1 MSSPQHPTLIPVI
14 LAGGAGNRL
23 WPLSRQEYPKQ
34 LIALLGERSLI
45 QDTALRY
52 AGGARFKAP
61 LVIANDA
68 IRFTVAEQ
76 LQSVGV
82 TPSALVLEPVGR
94 GTAPAVA
101 VAALLAMDI
110 DPEAVII
117 VAPSDHAILD
127 VPALHRAIDV
137 AVKAAQAGALVTFSI
152 PPSRPETGYGYIE
165 HGAALGSAAGAF
177 QVATFVEKPPLARAE
192 AMVAGGRHFWNSGMF
207 AFRAKDYLAELERFA
222 PAIVAASRA
231 SVAGRGS
238 DLDFVRLAADAFAA
252 SPSDSIDYAVM
263 EKTARAAT
271 VPLDAGWSDVGAW
284 SELWAI
290 SKQDDSGNACRG
302 DVVLERSKNCL
313 VVSDRRLTALVG
325 VENLSVVVTE
335 DAVLVAGLDSAQD
348 VKRVVERLKS
358 DGRNEVVLHKVVHR
372 PWGYYQNLHDG
383 DGFQVKPLTVKPGG
397 RLSLQ
402 KHFKRSEHWT
412 VVEGTARVTVGEET
426 FLLHANESTY
436 IPLETAHRLENSSDK
451 PMTLIEVQCGSYL
464 GEDDIVRLEDVYGRT
479 AEAAA
484 PRRKQA

>member
-1 MSSPQHPTLIPVI
+1 MSSQKQPPLIPVI

-34 LIALLGERSLI
+34 LIALLGEHSLI

-52 AGGARFKAP
+52 GDRARFSAP

-82 TPSALVLEPVGR
+82 TPMALVLEPVGR

-101 VAALLAMDI
+101 VAALLAMENHPD
-110 DPEAVII
+110 AVMI

-127 VPALHRAIDV
+127 VPALHRAIAT
-137 AVKAAQAGALVTFSI
+137 AVDAAQAGHLVTFSI

-165 HGAALGSAAGAF
+165 HGPALGEAAGAF
-177 QVATFVEKPPLARAE
+177 KVATFVEKPPLARAE
-192 AMVAGGRHFWNSGMF
+192 AMLAGGKHYWNSGMF
-207 AFRAKDYLAELERFA
+207 AFRAKDFLAELERFQ
-222 PAIVAASRA
+222 PAIVAAVRA
-231 SVAGRGS
+231 SVAGRGA
-238 DLDFVRLAADAFAA
+238 DLDFVRLAAEPFAA
-252 SPSDSIDYAVM
+252 SPTDSIDYAVM

-290 SKQDDSGNACRG
+290 SQQDAAGNAARG
-302 DVVLERSKNCL
+302 DVILEGAKNCL
-313 VVSDRRLTALVG
+313 VVSDGRLTALVG
-325 VENLSVVVTE
+325 VEDLSVVVTD
-335 DAVLVAGLDSAQD
+335 DAVLVSHLSAAQE
-348 VKRVVERLKS
+348 VKRVVERLKEA
-358 DGRNEVVLHKVVHR
+358 GRSEVILHKVVHR

-383 DGFQVKPLTVKPGG
+383 DGFQVKRLTVKPGA
-397 RLSLQ
+397 RISLQ

-412 VVEGTARVTVGEET
+412 VVEGTARVTRGDET
-426 FLLHANESTY
+426 FLLQANESTY
-436 IPLETAHRLENSSDK
+436 IPLGTAHRLENGGDK

-464 GEDDIVRLEDVYGRT
+464 GEDDIVRLDDVYGRT
-479 AEAAA
+479 GETV
-484 PRRKQA
+484 PVRRKQA

>member
-1 MSSPQHPTLIPVI
+1 MPSSQHSPLIPVI
-14 LAGGAGNRL
+14 LAGGSGNRL

-45 QDTALRY
+45 QDTALRF
-52 AGGARFKAP
+52 ADRARFAAP

-76 LQSVGV
+76 LQAVGV
-82 TPSALVLEPVGR
+82 KPAALVLEPVGR

-101 VAALLAMDI
+101 VAALLAMEI
-110 DPEAVII
+110 HPEAAIV

-127 VPALHRAIDV
+127 VNALHRAIDT
-137 AVKAAQAGALVTFSI
+137 AVRAAQAGYLVTFSI

-165 HGAALGSAAGAF
+165 HGAALGEAAGAF
-177 QVATFVEKPPLARAE
+177 RVATFVEKPPLAQAE
-192 AMVAGGRHFWNSGMF
+192 AMLKGGKHFWNSGMF
-207 AFRAKDYLAELERFA
+207 AFKAKDYLAELERFA
-222 PAIVAASRA
+222 PAIVAAAKA
-231 SVAGRGS
+231 SVAGRGA
-238 DLDFVRLAADAFAA
+238 DLDFVRLAAEPFAA

-290 SKQDDSGNACRG
+290 SKRDEAGNACRG
-302 DVVLERSKNCL
+302 DVVLERAKNCL

-325 VENLSVVVTE
+325 VENLSVVVTD
-335 DAVLVAGLDSAQD
+335 DAVLVANLADAQD
-348 VKRVVERLKS
+348 VKRVVERLKAA
-358 DGRNEVVLHKVVHR
+358 GRNEVILHTTVHR

-383 DGFQVKPLTVKPGG
+383 DGFQVKRLTVKPGA
-397 RLSLQ
+397 RISLQ

-412 VVEGTARVTVGEET
+412 VVEGTARVTRGDET
-426 FLLHANESTY
+426 FLLQANESTY
-436 IPLETAHRLENSSDK
+436 IPLGTAHRLENGGDT

-464 GEDDIVRLEDVYGRT
+464 GEDDILRLDDAYGRAGEPAT
-479 AEAAA
+479 

>member
-1 MSSPQHPTLIPVI
+1 
-14 LAGGAGNRL
+14 
-23 WPLSRQEYPKQ
+23 
-34 LIALLGERSLI
+34 
-45 QDTALRY
+45 
-52 AGGARFKAP
+52 
-61 LVIANDA
+61 
-68 IRFTVAEQ
+68 
-76 LQSVGV
+76 
-82 TPSALVLEPVGR
+82 
-94 GTAPAVA
+94 
-101 VAALLAMDI
+101 MDI

-383 DGFQVKPLTVKPGG
+383 DGFQVKRLTVKPGG